1 MSHLAAVVSRSPET
15 EAVSP
20 RTLNLNPFKPS
31 GEAVIGHEYFV
42 FSLLLDFIGHLCLWE
57 PRVERVASVMSRH
70 GILFSLCFNLFWVPP
85 KCKTCNAPR
94 LKSLHKVAD
103 TCELHCWEF
112 NVNVSAAPCII
123 SSGSPVRPWR
133 RGYYTVWLSTDE
145 QQGYCPLING
155 AVSLSD
161 SCPLWP
167 TKNSSQS
174 ADRLPS
180 FSSFPLIDLID

>member
-42 FSLLLDFIGHLCLWE
+42 FSLLLGFIGHFCLWE
-57 PRVERVASVMSRH
+57 PRGGEWQVWSVATEFFFHYALICFEFLPKLPAWRVCTKVRTRVSSTAENLMSTSALLLASFQVDRGSVRGGAATTLCDCPRMNSR
-70 GILFSLCFNLFWVPP
+70 
-85 KCKTCNAPR
+85 A
-94 LKSLHKVAD
+94 
-103 TCELHCWEF
+103 
-112 NVNVSAAPCII
+112 
-123 SSGSPVRPWR
+123 
-133 RGYYTVWLSTDE
+133 
-145 QQGYCPLING
+145 YCPLIDG

-174 ADRLPS
+174 TDRLPS